1 MTEILALAQ
10 SLLATGT
17 DLVAAFN
24 RALAGHFGRT
34 IQVTIDWVLI
44 GLLGVL
50 ALRLVRFAF
59 DVLRFVVV
67 PSVVISGLVSA
78 VTTMSFVSVMPLAL
92 GAGTVFLLFKS

>member
-1 MTEILALAQ
+1 MELWLLVK
-10 SLLATGT
+10 SLGVTAGE
-17 DLVAAFN
+17 LVAAFN
-24 RALAGHFGRT
+24 RALAEHFGRS

-59 DVLRFVVV
+59 DVLRFVVL

-78 VTTMSFVSVMPLAL
+78 VTTLSFVTVMPLAMGL
-92 GAGTVFLLFKS
+92 GTIFLLIKS

>member
-1 MTEILALAQ
+1 MEIFALVK
-10 SLLATGT
+10 SLLATAS
-17 DLVAAFN
+17 DLILAFN
-24 RALAGHFGRT
+24 RALAGQFGRS

-50 ALRLVRFAF
+50 ALRLVRFTF
-59 DVLRFVVV
+59 DVLRFVVL
-67 PSVVISGLVSA
+67 PSVVISGMVSA